1 MDPDFEQ
8 ELIKRTR
15 SLPRDKQQEV
25 LKFLETLA
33 KEGSASKA
41 RGPEQRRRPLWEVG
55 EMINAQLP
63 EDTWDQVPAD
73 GSINF
78 DHYLYGAPKRQP

>member
-1 MDPDFEQ
+1 MDADIEQ
-8 ELIKRTR
+8 ELIKRVR
-15 SLPRDKQQEV
+15 SLPRDKQQEA
-25 LKFLETLA
+25 LRLLETLA
-33 KEGSASKA
+33 DGFASKA
-41 RGPEQRRRPLWEVG
+41 RGPDQRRRPLWEVA
-55 EMINAQLP
+55 ETINAQLP